1 MLFRQPFSVR
11 VPLPNRGKGVKE
23 KGARGRNQKREGR
36 CESLG
41 RSLPSLLWCLPRT
54 ILRSFPVSEAEQ
66 YEKSL
71 FVCISSN
78 TDTLLIFLQDNIP
91 GEALF
96 CSVEC
101 HNYRLICVAS
111 DREKTACSR
120 GTIPRLQTVFDGAY
134 GIISQAAPEAAQ
146 DSFFRRTP
154 LFHLP
159 QDREHSSPDIVP
171 EVRGNGSHHRFLRIP
186 ADFLLRFFVPL

>member
-1 MLFRQPFSVR
+1 MSPLDEHSRPFC
-11 VPLPNRGKGVKE
+11 GV
-23 KGARGRNQKREGR
+23 
-36 CESLG
+36 S
-41 RSLPSLLWCLPRT
+41 P
-54 ILRSFPVSEAEQ
+54 EQ
-66 YEKSL
+66 YYVAFPFRRLNNRRNRCL
-71 FVCISSN
+71 FASPPN
-78 TDTLLIFLQDNIP
+78 THTLLIFLQDNIP

-96 CSVEC
+96 CTVEC

-120 GTIPRLQTVFDGAY
+120 GTIPRLQAVFDGAY